1 MKIAFLINNAYGI
14 GGTIRAVVNLSG
26 ALAAT
31 HEVEVVSVHRVQ
43 DEPSLPLDGRVTLTS
58 LIDMRRE
65 SVSSER
71 DHPSLRQP
79 SVMFRYPDAIE
90 RPGRISYSALHDER
104 IEGWLCRTDADV
116 VIATR
121 PDLNGYLVRYG
132 RSSYVRIGQEHL
144 SRAHLSPVVREHQ
157 NRAVRELDA
166 FVTVSEADAADYRA
180 ANPDAR
186 ARILCIPNGVPQP
199 AVEPSTLDSNVIV
212 AAGRLVGVKRYDRLI
227 DAFALLASDHPAWS
241 LRIYGGGTA
250 ETKLRRRIKR
260 LGLYDRVFLMG
271 PVSPIETE
279 WAKGAIAAVSSDFES
294 FGMTIVEAMHC
305 GVPVVATD
313 CPHGPAEIIHHG
325 DDGLLVPLEAG
336 VEGYAQA
343 LDRLMSDADLRASM
357 GKVALQTAAAYA
369 PHNVVHHYES
379 LFRQFSHA
387 RTAPQ
392 PDKPKAP
399 LWSRLRTVL
408 SSRAEIR
415 DAEEPVESPRRKK
428 PRPTARVKA
437 TPDGSVSVRLERA
450 TLPSGPL
457 DFIARLR
464 HDPEQREIRI
474 PVPLPDADADADTGG
489 GLSEIVLHPDEHDL
503 TEGRWN
509 CYISSPGTDA
519 KPKRLL
525 CAMSEQARLVG
536 RMPVLQDG
544 RVTAWIPHTATDGTL
559 AIRAWQRPA
568 HAEVTG
574 WRVSPEGAVV
584 TARLLAEEAVR
595 LLEEATVI
603 AVSREGA
610 EYDFTLPPS
619 RFSRSEA
626 EFTFTIPFERALEL
640 RSVEH
645 DVWDLR
651 LSTGEG
657 HPLIPVGRIG
667 GDIIDR
673 KRMDTVPAV
682 RLVHPARGLT
692 RTRPFYTVGNDLALS
707 LRDAEIEA

>member
-144 SRAHLSPVVREHQ
+144 SRAHLSPAVREHQ

-241 LRIYGGGTA
+241 LRIYGGGTS

-325 DDGLLVPLEAG
+325 DDGLLVPLEDG
-336 VEGYAQA
+336 VEGYARA
-343 LDRLMSDADLRASM
+343 LDRLMSDADLRSSM

-379 LFRQFSHA
+379 LFRQLSHTHRA
-387 RTAPQ
+387 SQ
-392 PDKPKAP
+392 PAKPKAP
-399 LWSRLRTVL
+399 LWSRLRTAL
-408 SSRAEIR
+408 SARAEV
-415 DAEEPVESPRRKK
+415 PVAVKAAKAPRPKK
-428 PRPTARVKA
+428 PRPTARAKA
-437 TPDGSVSVRLERA
+437 TPDGGVSVSLERA
-450 TLPSGPL
+450 TLPAGPL
-457 DFIARLR
+457 DFVARLR
-464 HDPEQREIRI
+464 HGPEQREIRI
-474 PVPLPDADADADTGG
+474 PVPLPDADAGG

-509 CYISSPGTDA
+509 CYISSPGSDS

-536 RMPVLQDG
+536 RMPALREG
-544 RVTAWIPHTATDGTL
+544 RVTAWIPYAAADGTL
-559 AIRAWQRPA
+559 AVRSWQRPA

-574 WRVSPEGAVV
+574 WTVDPEGAVI
-584 TARLLAEEAVR
+584 TARLLAEGAVR

-603 AVSREGA
+603 AASREDA
-610 EYDFTLPPS
+610 KCDFTLPAH
-619 RFSRSEA
+619 RFSPNEA
-626 EFTFTIPFERALEL
+626 EFTFTIPFEQALAL

-651 LSTGEG
+651 LSTGERR
-657 HPLIPVGRIG
+657 PLIPIGRIG
-667 GDIIDR
+667 GDLIDR
-673 KRMDTVPAV
+673 KRIDTVPAV
-682 RLVHPARGLT
+682 RLNHPDRGLT

>member
-31 HEVEVVSVHRVQ
+31 HEVEVVSVHRVRA
-43 DEPSLPLDGRVTLTS
+43 EPSLPLDGRVTLTS
-58 LIDMRRE
+58 LIDMRRD
-65 SVSSER
+65 SLSSER
-71 DHPSLRQP
+71 GHPLMRQP
-79 SVMFRYPDAIE
+79 SVMFRYPDAVE
-90 RPGRISYSALHDER
+90 RTGRIGYSALHDER
-104 IEGWLCRTDADV
+104 IEGWLSRTDADV

-132 RSSYVRIGQEHL
+132 RSGYVRIGQEHL
-144 SRAHLSPVVREHQ
+144 SRAHLSPAIREHQ

-186 ARILCIPNGVPQP
+186 ARVLCIPNGVPQP
-199 AVEPSTLDSNVIV
+199 VVEPSALDSNVIV

-250 ETKLRRRIKR
+250 EPKLRRRIKR

-271 PVSPIETE
+271 QVSPIETE

-313 CPHGPAEIIHHG
+313 CPHGPAGIIHHG
-325 DDGLLVPLEAG
+325 DDGLLVPLEDG
-336 VEGYAQA
+336 VEGYARA

-357 GKVALQTAAAYA
+357 GKVAQQTAAAYA
-369 PHNVVHHYES
+369 PHHIVHHYDS
-379 LFRQFSHA
+379 LFRQLSDA
-387 RTAPQ
+387 RPAPQ
-392 PDKPKAP
+392 PAKPKAS
-399 LWSRLRTVL
+399 LWTRLRTVL
-408 SSRAEIR
+408 PARAEVR
-415 DAEEPVESPRRKK
+415 DGEESVETPRPKK
-428 PRPTARVKA
+428 PRPTARAKA
-437 TPDGSVSVRLERA
+437 APDGGVSVSVERA
-450 TLPSGPL
+450 TLPAGPL

-464 HDPEQREIRI
+464 HDSEQREIRI
-474 PVPLPDADADADTGG
+474 PVPMSDADAARGT
-489 GLSEIVLHPDEHDL
+489 SQIVLHPDEHDL
-503 TEGRWN
+503 AEGRWN
-509 CYISSPGTDA
+509 CYISPQGDDG
-519 KPKRLL
+519 KRKRLL

-536 RMPVLQDG
+536 RMPTLHEG
-544 RVTAWIPHTATDGTL
+544 RVTAWIPYTAADGTL
-559 AIRAWQRPA
+559 AIRSWQRPA

-574 WRVSPEGAVV
+574 WRVDPQGAVI
-584 TARLLAEEAVR
+584 TARLLADGAVR
-595 LLEEATVI
+595 LLEDATVI
-603 AVSREGA
+603 AASREGA
-610 EYDFTLPPS
+610 EYDFTLPVI
-619 RFSRSEA
+619 RSSQDEPD
-626 EFTFTIPFERALEL
+626 FTFTVPFERALAL

-651 LSTGEG
+651 LSTGDAR
-657 HPLIPVGRIG
+657 PPIPIGRIG

-673 KRMDTVPAV
+673 KRIDTVPAV
-682 RLVHPARGLT
+682 RLSHPDRGPT

-707 LRDAEIEA
+707 LRDAEADA